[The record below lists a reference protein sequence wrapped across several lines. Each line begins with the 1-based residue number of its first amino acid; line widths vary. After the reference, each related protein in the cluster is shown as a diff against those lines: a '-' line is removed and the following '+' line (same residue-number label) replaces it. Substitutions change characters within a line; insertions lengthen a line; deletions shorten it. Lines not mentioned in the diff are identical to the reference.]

1 MYCLP
6 EVLGFKEKLLYGTA
20 GAAGGLGLTYIFY
33 HDFLPGFISMLPFL
47 CFFFKWTRKSLHE
60 KQIQRIRRE
69 FQELIQ
75 LLSGALRT
83 GHSAENAMQE
93 ASEQLS
99 MMEGETAYMVQVM
112 QTMLTRMSLGEPAEQ
127 VLLSFADVCE
137 IEEVKEF
144 AKAFV
149 LAKRSGASMPFILQK
164 IASQLVLK
172 VQTQSQIETMLAGK
186 KLEQKIMNLMPVGI
200 LLYLSVTS
208 PQLLSVMYETMTGKM
223 IMTVCLFI
231 YITAY
236 LLSERIT
243 RLE

>member
-6 EVLGFKEKLLYGTA
+6 EVLGFKEKLLYGA
-20 GAAGGLGLTYIFY
+20 VGAAGWLGLTYIFY
-33 HDFLPGFISMLPFL
+33 HDFLTGFISMLPFL
-47 CFFFKWTRKSLHE
+47 YFFFRWIRKSLHE
-60 KQIQRIRRE
+60 KQ
-69 FQELIQ
+69 F
-75 LLSGALRT
+75 RT

-112 QTMLTRMSLGEPAEQ
+112 QTMLTKMSLGEPAEQ
-127 VLLSFADVCE
+127 VWLSFADACE

-144 AKAFV
+144 AKAFA

>member
-1 MYCLP
+1 MKKSDEELFLLKDQRSTNEEDGKQQQNLLGLLRTHVVEHLDMTRELTEDELYASID
-6 EVLGFKEKLLYGTA
+6 EVLMMPQY
-20 GAAGGLGLTYIFY
+20 
-33 HDFLPGFISMLPFL
+33 
-47 CFFFKWTRKSLHE
+47 RKQFSV
-60 KQIQRIRRE
+60 RI
-69 FQELIQ
+69 LMQ
-75 LLSGALRT
+75 LRQAW
-83 GHSAENAMQE
+83 
-93 ASEQLS
+93 
-99 MMEGETAYMVQVM
+99 
-112 QTMLTRMSLGEPAEQ
+112 
-127 VLLSFADVCE
+127 LSFADVCE

-164 IASQLVLK
+164 IASQIVLK

-200 LLYLSVTS
+200 LLYLSVTL

>member
-1 MYCLP
+1 MERSQENSRRFIHLKTAKNLRAQELYCLP
-6 EVLGFKEKLLYGTA
+6 EVLGFKEKLLYGA
-20 GAAGGLGLTYIFY
+20 VGAAGWLGLTYIFY
-33 HDFLPGFISMLPFL
+33 HDFLIGFISMLPFL
-47 CFFFKWTRKSLHE
+47 YFFFRWIRKSLHE

-75 LLSGALRT
+75 LLSGAFRT

-112 QTMLTRMSLGEPAEQ
+112 QTMLTKMSLGEPAEQ
-127 VLLSFADVCE
+127 VWLSFADACE

-144 AKAFV
+144 AKAFA
-149 LAKRSGASMPFILQK
+149 LAKRSGAS
-164 IASQLVLK
+164 
-172 VQTQSQIETMLAGK
+172 MLAGK

>member
-6 EVLGFKEKLLYGTA
+6 EVLGFKEKLLYGA
-20 GAAGGLGLTYIFY
+20 VGAAGWLGLTYIFIMIFDRIY
-33 HDFLPGFISMLPFL
+33 FNATVSL
-47 CFFFKWTRKSLHE
+47 FFFRWIRKSLHE

-75 LLSGALRT
+75 LLSGAFRT

-112 QTMLTRMSLGEPAEQ
+112 QTMLTKMSLGEPAEQ
-127 VLLSFADVCE
+127 VWLSFADACE

-144 AKAFV
+144 AKAFA

-186 KLEQKIMNLMPVGI
+186 
-200 LLYLSVTS
+200 S
-208 PQLLSVMYETMTGKM
+208 
-223 IMTVCLFI
+223 
-231 YITAY
+231 
-236 LLSERIT
+236 
-243 RLE
+243 

>member
-6 EVLGFKEKLLYGTA
+6 DVLGFKEKILYGTA
-20 GAAGGLGLTYIFY
+20 GAAGWLGLTYIFY

-127 VLLSFADVCE
+127 VWLSFADVCE

-164 IASQLVLK
+164 IASQIVLK
-172 VQTQSQIETMLAGK
+172 V
-186 KLEQKIMNLMPVGI
+186 
-200 LLYLSVTS
+200 
-208 PQLLSVMYETMTGKM
+208 
-223 IMTVCLFI
+223 
-231 YITAY
+231 
-236 LLSERIT
+236 
-243 RLE
+243 